1 MTGRP
6 EQARMPG
13 IEAIV
18 VSIVRPGT
26 ASTDQDRQAILVRA
40 AWLYYKDR
48 LTQAEIAEQLFVSRA
63 TVGRLLDAARDEGIV
78 RFEIS
83 ADHLAA
89 LKLSGRLRERHGL
102 ADAIV
107 VPRASNAEA
116 ADRTNERVAAAG
128 AEYVKRFLK
137 PGAVIGVG
145 WGDTV
150 TRVLLALPRSSLEGV
165 TIATVAGGINAYT
178 RQISALSTNGV
189 NEHLRVIPAPLIAS
203 SATIAAALRQDASVT
218 SVLRLAEGAVAT
230 LTGIGSSLS
239 VASSVRSGLFSQEQV
254 DEFRAMGAVGD
265 MLGEWFDAT
274 GVSLVGAASDRK
286 IGMGIEQLRQMPNV
300 VGVAGGRDKVEAI
313 AGVLRGGYL
322 DVLVTDEDV
331 AELLLDGP

>member
-1 MTGRP
+1 MSTVRSGTTG
-6 EQARMPG
+6 
-13 IEAIV
+13 
-18 VSIVRPGT
+18 
-26 ASTDQDRQAILVRA
+26 TDQDRQSILVRA

-48 LTQAEIAEQLFVSRA
+48 LTQAAIAERLFVSRA
-63 TVGRLLDAARDEGIV
+63 TVGRLLEAARDEGIV

-89 LKLSGRLRERHGL
+89 FELSGRLRERHGL

-107 VPRASNAEA
+107 VPSAEA
-116 ADRTNERVAAAG
+116 PDRTNERVAAAG

-150 TRVLLALPRSSLEGV
+150 TRVLLALPRASLEGV
-165 TIATVAGGINAYT
+165 TIATCAGGISAYIS
-178 RQISALSTNGV
+178 QVSALSTNGV

-239 VASSVRSGLFSQEQV
+239 LASSVRSGLFSQAQV
-254 DEFRAMGAVGD
+254 DEFRAMGAAGD
-265 MLGEWFDAT
+265 MLGEWFDAS
-274 GVSLVGAASDRK
+274 GAALVGAASDRK
-286 IGMGIEQLRQMPNV
+286 IGMGIDQLRQMPNV
-300 VGVAGGRDKVEAI
+300 VGVAGGPDKVEAI

-331 AELLLDGP
+331 AELLLDEP

>member
-1 MTGRP
+1 M
-6 EQARMPG
+6 
-13 IEAIV
+13 
-18 VSIVRPGT
+18 VSIGRSGT
-26 ASTDQDRQAILVRA
+26 AQIDQDRQTILVRA

-48 LTQAEIAEQLFVSRA
+48 LTQAEIAERLFVSRA

-89 LKLSGRLRERHGL
+89 FELSGRVRERYGL

-107 VPRASNAEA
+107 VPRASSADD
-116 ADRTNERVAAAG
+116 ADRANKRVAAAG

-218 SVLRLAEGAVAT
+218 SVLRLAEGAAAT
-230 LTGIGSSLS
+230 LTGIGSSRT
-239 VASSVRSGLFSQEQV
+239 VAASSVRSGLFSQEQV

-274 GVSLVGAASDRK
+274 GAALVGAASDRK
-286 IGMGIEQLRQMPNV
+286 IGMSIDQLRRMPNV
-300 VGVAGGRDKVEAI
+300 VGVAGGPDKVEAI

-331 AELLLDGP
+331 ADLLLERL

>member
-1 MTGRP
+1 M
-6 EQARMPG
+6 
-13 IEAIV
+13 
-18 VSIVRPGT
+18 VSTVRRGT
-26 ASTDQDRQAILVRA
+26 AGIDQDRQSILVRA

-48 LTQAEIAEQLFVSRA
+48 LTQAAIAERLFVSRA

-83 ADHLAA
+83 ADYLAA
-89 LKLSGRLRERHGL
+89 FELSGRLRERHGL

-107 VPRASNAEA
+107 VPSASSAEA
-116 ADRTNERVAAAG
+116 PDRINERVAAAG
-128 AEYVKRFLK
+128 AEYVRRFLK

-150 TRVLLALPRSSLEGV
+150 TRLLLALPRDSLEGV
-165 TIATVAGGINAYT
+165 TMATVAGGINAYI

-189 NEHLRVIPAPLIAS
+189 NEHLLAIPAPLIAS

-218 SVLRLAEGAVAT
+218 DVLRLAEGAVAT

-265 MLGEWFDAT
+265 MLGEWFDVT
-274 GVSLVGAASDRK
+274 GAALVGAASDRK
-286 IGMGIEQLRQMPNV
+286 IGMGIDQLRQMPNV
-300 VGVAGGRDKVEAI
+300 VGVAGGMDKVEAI
-313 AGVLRGGYL
+313 IGALRGGYL

-331 AELLLDGP
+331 AERLLDGP